1 MFENL
6 LLSRRL
12 GLPSPR
18 AGGLHLRSI
27 WGPAMCLVY
36 LGIQLAGSVPRRQ
49 PPDNF
54 PAKATTRQANCACE
68 AGLIGTAD
76 VGQPVRPYS

>member
-6 LLSRRL
+6 ILSRRL

-27 WGPAMCLVY
+27 LMPAMCLVY
-36 LGIQLAGSVPRRQ
+36 LGIQLAGPVPRRQ
-49 PPDNF
+49 PPDNL
-54 PAKATTRQANCACE
+54 PAKPTTRQANFVCE
-68 AGLIGTAD
+68 AGMVGTAD
-76 VGQPVRPYS
+76 VD

>member
-6 LLSRRL
+6 TLGRRL
-12 GLPSPR
+12 GLPTPR
-18 AGGLHLRSI
+18 ADGLQLRSI
-27 WGPAMCLVY
+27 LMPAMCLVY

-54 PAKATTRQANCACE
+54 PVKPTTRQVKCACE
-68 AGLIGTAD
+68 AGMVRTAD
-76 VGQPVRPYS
+76 VG